1 MRSLIR
7 WLREQVGQVPRK
19 LTWHDQEI
27 PEPGMLGHLEQS
39 EWFPCM
45 GSAAPSPP
53 LAQDGYQWEGI
64 WVQILPWQ
72 TDCIIVHIG
81 GSVPSD
87 ASWDSLLLS
96 QVAKTGQLGLVPPE
110 AYCLKKTLTGG
121 TILSA
126 LSSCVRLDSLC
137 AMSFSRLECV
147 GLQSPV
153 SWDTRSG
160 FPIEGHKEG
169 LTSSPP
175 SSFIQATTVVLS
187 VVMTA
192 ISFNQMSWHS

>member
-1 MRSLIR
+1 MLQRLHHLPKMATSGKAYGSRSSHDRLIVS
-7 WLREQVGQVPRK
+7 LSILGDLSPVMQVETV
-19 LTWHDQEI
+19 
-27 PEPGMLGHLEQS
+27 
-39 EWFPCM
+39 
-45 GSAAPSPP
+45 
-53 LAQDGYQWEGI
+53 
-64 WVQILPWQ
+64 V
-72 TDCIIVHIG
+72 
-81 GSVPSD
+81 
-87 ASWDSLLLS
+87 LS
-96 QVAKTGQLGLVPPE
+96 QVAKNRPIRSSATRSILLG
-110 AYCLKKTLTGG
+110 KTLTGG

-153 SWDTRSG
+153 SWNTRSG

-175 SSFIQATTVVLS
+175 PPPPPPSFIQATTVVLS

-192 ISFNQMSWHS
+192 ILFNQMSWHS